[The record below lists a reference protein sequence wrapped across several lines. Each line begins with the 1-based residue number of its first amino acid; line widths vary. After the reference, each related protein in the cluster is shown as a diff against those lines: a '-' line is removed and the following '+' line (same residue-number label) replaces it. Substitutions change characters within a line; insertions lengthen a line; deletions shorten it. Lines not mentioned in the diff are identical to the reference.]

1 MEILTNYTDFLRK
14 RYFHNLK
21 QTFIVLIVANVIL
34 LTMSVLVDT
43 FFPFTTWFNI
53 IRALIIGVFGI
64 VVFSVGYLISFF
76 LSQAKRNVNDDYVL
90 IKDRFSP
97 TWRRRISIIVGA
109 GLFGIVYSTDKNS
122 VYTFVNSLVIA
133 TIIAIV
139 IFLTMSEE
147 EQDREYY
154 GVPDARDS
162 SYENNLK
169 RIRSTRQE
177 KINAKKERKESKRNI
192 INKEKTI
199 EE

>member
-14 RYFHNLK
+14 KYFHNLK

-34 LTMSVLVDT
+34 LTISVLVDT
-43 FFPFTTWFNI
+43 FLPFTTWFNI

-64 VVFSVGYLISFF
+64 AVFSVGYLISFF
-76 LSQAKRNVNDDYVL
+76 LSQAKRNVDDNYVL
-90 IKDRFSP
+90 VKDRFSP

-109 GLFGIVYSTDKNS
+109 GLFGIIYSTDKNL

-133 TIIAIV
+133 TVIAIIV
-139 IFLTMSEE
+139 FLSMSEE

-169 RIRSTRQE
+169 RIKSTRRE
-177 KINAKKERKESKRNI
+177 KTIAKKEKKENKRNI
-192 INKEKTI
+192 KDKEETV
-199 EE
+199 EQ

>member
-43 FFPFTTWFNI
+43 FFPFTTWYNI

-64 VVFSVGYLISFF
+64 VVFSVGYLTSFF
-76 LSQAKRNVNDDYVL
+76 LSQAKRNINDDYVL

-192 INKEKTI
+192 INKEKTV
-199 EE
+199 E